1 MSIYQNQRE
10 AWIYQRLVASA
21 GHRKRPKLRE
31 IMRAI
36 IPYAVL
42 FIVIQ
47 LMGAAII
54 IYLATKKDAGANQ
67 HGAADPPA
75 PSFDSQPR

>member
-1 MSIYQNQRE
+1 MSISQNQRE
-10 AWIYQRLVASA
+10 VWIYQRLVANA
-21 GHRKRPKLRE
+21 AHKKRPKFRE
-31 IMRAI
+31 ILRAI

-42 FIVIQ
+42 FVVIQ

-54 IYLATKKDAGANQ
+54 MYLATKNTAANQ

-75 PSFDSQPR
+75 PSFDSGPR